1 MGETHQA
8 LSTAS
13 ITGQQTLLIFRD
25 LATSVELTSEV
36 IEHKADCHR
45 LYRITMIGFFCESFS
60 HHFKTSI
67 FFVIIKETCS
77 MYKSWK
83 LKINQNFKMKIFYT
97 HTSHINLLIGQYITS
112 Q

>member
-1 MGETHQA
+1 
-8 LSTAS
+8 
-13 ITGQQTLLIFRD
+13 
-25 LATSVELTSEV
+25 
-36 IEHKADCHR
+36 
-45 LYRITMIGFFCESFS
+45 
-60 HHFKTSI
+60 
-67 FFVIIKETCS
+67 